1 MNDYIAEDTIDRLIA
16 ERDAAIAEAAD
27 LRRQLTEAQAQLTD
41 SVRIVE
47 RKRGKLLIAPD
58 DFDYQPSEQ
67 L

>member
-16 ERDAAIAEAAD
+16 ERDSARAEVAE

-47 RKRGKLLIAPD
+47 RKRGDLLIAPD
-58 DFDYQPSEQ
+58 DFDYQPSE
-67 L
+67 